1 MSRGLA
7 VSVATFTLVVCCVFV
22 FLNPA
27 VLAENTEVFSEG
39 EVFEPVNGTY
49 DFRTFSLNDSAS
61 SNYSVKWVMSGHTI
75 IVDDT
80 GDKVINVLKYDDM
93 VMSKKIH
100 SKNFIDGELQKT
112 SWMVDGVCV
121 HEIEFSQYDNMY
133 SACAKDTST
142 DTLFYIATPSANET
156 AGLLNS
162 LRFG

>member
-1 MSRGLA
+1 MFRGLA
-7 VSVATFTLVVCCVFV
+7 ISVIAFTIVACTVFIL
-22 FLNPA
+22 LNPV
-27 VLAENTEVFSEG
+27 VLAENVEDFSEG

-49 DFRTFSLNDSAS
+49 DFGTFSLNDSGS

-80 GDKVINVLKYDDM
+80 GGKVINVVRYSKM
-93 VMSKKIH
+93 VTPKKIYT
-100 SKNFIDGELQKT
+100 KNFLDGELEKT

-121 HEIEFSQYDNMY
+121 HEIEFCRYDNMY

-142 DTLFYIATPSANET
+142 DTLFYIATQSVNET
-156 AGLLNS
+156 AGLVNS